1 MTTDQHVRLYIDQLL
16 ADFRTGFEP
25 FVITV
30 LKSTHGAYWFTVLRN
45 TPDLRTPL
53 DARVLQLDATALVR
67 IILAH
72 WDSTFGRVLSAADR
86 SLLHEIR
93 SVRNRWAH
101 QASIPLDD
109 VDRLADNVIRLLNS
123 IRAEHTVNVI
133 AQREAFRVKR
143 YAPQVAR
150 NAWRTP
156 AVWIAASIV
165 GLLCTLS
172 LGYAVYVTFDRV
184 NFAPAE
190 PTQQPV
196 AGERIG
202 ATVSPLPV
210 AEDRTQPTYTPTAP
224 TPIVATLT
232 VNPTFAASDSYPCAP
247 GQIKGNGRTMIFHLP
262 DGMYYS
268 NTRNVSVMCF
278 DSIDAAL
285 QAGYRASKR

>member
-30 LKSTHGAYWFTVLRN
+30 LKSTHGADWFTVLRN

-109 VDRLADNVIRLLNS
+109 VDRLADNVIRLLTS
-123 IRAEHTVNVI
+123 IRADHTVNVI

-143 YAPQVAR
+143 YAPHAAR

-165 GLLCTLS
+165 GLVCTLS
-172 LGYAVYVTFDRV
+172 LGYAVYATLDRA
-184 NFAPAE
+184 NSAPAE
-190 PTQQPV
+190 PPQQPV
-196 AGERIG
+196 A
-202 ATVSPLPV
+202 
-210 AEDRTQPTYTPTAP
+210 AELALLTYTPSLP
-224 TPIVATLT
+224 VPIVATLT
-232 VNPTFAASDSYPCAP
+232 VNPTFTASDSYPCMP

-268 NTRNVSVMCF
+268 ITRNGSVVCF

-285 QAGYRASKR
+285 QAGYRGSKR